1 MKTNEIMNAVK
12 RTVSKASFQIKKH
25 SPEILMV
32 AGVVSVVGGT
42 VLACKATIKAT
53 EILADSKKDID
64 AVHECLE
71 NEELVKSG
79 KYTEE
84 DSTKDLTVIY
94 AKTGVNLV
102 KTYAPAVAVTA
113 VGVTCMLAANNILR
127 KRNVALAAACA
138 TVTNEFKSYR
148 KGVLERCG
156 ERVDRELKLGIK
168 AKEVEETVV
177 NPETGEQ
184 TIEKKTVDV
193 VDDTSISS
201 EYSTFARLFDELN
214 PYWENDPEYN
224 MKFLKC
230 QERYAND
237 LLKTRGHL
245 YLNEVYDM
253 LGIPRSKAGQVYGW
267 IYDENNPVGDN
278 YVDFGLYAVYKNS
291 ENRRAQ
297 SAFINGEEPSIMLD
311 FNVDGNIFDMM

>member
-102 KTYAPAVAVTA
+102 KTYAPAVAATA

-148 KGVLERCG
+148 KGVLERFG

>member
-64 AVHECLE
+64 AVHERLE
-71 NEELVKSG
+71 NKELVKSG

-94 AKTGVNLV
+94 AKTAVNLM

-113 VGVTCMLAANNILR
+113 AGVTCMLAANNILK

-138 TVTNEFKSYR
+138 TVTNELKSYR
-148 KGVLERCG
+148 KGVLERFG

-291 ENRRAQ
+291 ENRKAQ

>member
-138 TVTNEFKSYR
+138 TVTNEFKSYH
-148 KGVLERCG
+148 KGVLERFG

-291 ENRRAQ
+291 ENRKAQ

>member
-94 AKTGVNLV
+94 AKAGVNLV

-148 KGVLERCG
+148 KGVLERFG

-168 AKEVEETVV
+168 AKEVEETIV

-184 TIEKKTVDV
+184 TIKKKTVDV

-237 LLKTRGHL
+237 LLRTRGHL

-291 ENRRAQ
+291 ENRKAQ

>member
-12 RTVSKASFQIKKH
+12 RTVSKASFQIKKY

-138 TVTNEFKSYR
+138 TVTNELKSYR
-148 KGVLERCG
+148 KGVLERFG

>member
-1 MKTNEIMNAVK
+1 MKANEIMNAAK
-12 RTVSKASFQIKKH
+12 RTLGKATFQLKKH
-25 SPEILMV
+25 SPEILMA

-42 VLACKATIKAT
+42 ILACKATIKAT

-64 AVHECLE
+64 AVHECLN
-71 NEELVKSG
+71 NEEMVKTG

-84 DSTKDLTVIY
+84 DSAKDLTVIY
-94 AKTGVNLV
+94 AKTGINLV

-113 VGVTCMLAANNILR
+113 AGVTCMLAANNILR

-148 KGVLERCG
+148 KGVLERFG
-156 ERVDRELKLGIK
+156 EKVDRELKLGIK
-168 AKEVEETVV
+168 AKEIEETVI
-177 NPETGEQ
+177 NAETGEQ
-184 TIEKKTVDV
+184 TIEKTTIDV
-193 VDDTSISS
+193 ADDTSVSS

-237 LLKTRGHL
+237 LLRARGHL
-245 YLNEVYDM
+245 FLNEVYDM
-253 LGIPRSKAGQVYGW
+253 LGIKRSKAGQVIGW

-278 YVDFGLYAVYKNS
+278 YVDFGLYTVYKNKRNQ
-291 ENRRAQ
+291 EAQ
-297 SAFINGEEPSIMLD
+297 SAFINGYEPSIMLD
-311 FNVDGNIFDMM
+311 FNVDGNIFEMM

>member
-42 VLACKATIKAT
+42 VLACKATIKAA

-148 KGVLERCG
+148 KGVLERFG

>member
-71 NEELVKSG
+71 NKELVKSG

-94 AKTGVNLV
+94 AKTAVNLM

-113 VGVTCMLAANNILR
+113 AGVTCMLAANNILK

-138 TVTNEFKSYR
+138 TVTNELKSYR
-148 KGVLERCG
+148 KGVLERFG

-291 ENRRAQ
+291 ENRKAQ